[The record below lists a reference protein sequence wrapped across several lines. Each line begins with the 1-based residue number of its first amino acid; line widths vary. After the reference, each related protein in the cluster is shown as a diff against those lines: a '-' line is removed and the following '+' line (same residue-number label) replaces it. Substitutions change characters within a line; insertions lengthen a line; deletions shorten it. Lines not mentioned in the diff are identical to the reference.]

1 MRMNLLIEGKQTCSR
16 DDVGGKQERKR
27 ERGRERHRREREKDI
42 DKETSLP
49 PYHLMSPPSEQEAQ
63 SILSSVV
70 GPLPLFRPLLEWA
83 PSFQDP
89 LSWSS
94 STSSLASLYFAFHLQ
109 GSILVQLLVL
119 FGCPFWE
126 CVPGVCVGGSL
137 CFFPLLSH
145 LSVVVDLHLIL
156 FPDKIFYR
164 SALDICFGKLLAI
177 LDVSL
182 CHPPTF
188 RSVK

>member
-1 MRMNLLIEGKQTCSR
+1 
-16 DDVGGKQERKR
+16 
-27 ERGRERHRREREKDI
+27 
-42 DKETSLP
+42 
-49 PYHLMSPPSEQEAQ
+49 MSPPSEQEAQ

-164 SALDICFGKLLAI
+164 SALDICFGKLLAFECQF
-177 LDVSL
+177 VSSSSIPIRKVGL
-182 CHPPTF
+182 RGRCFCTTEF
-188 RSVK
+188 LFS